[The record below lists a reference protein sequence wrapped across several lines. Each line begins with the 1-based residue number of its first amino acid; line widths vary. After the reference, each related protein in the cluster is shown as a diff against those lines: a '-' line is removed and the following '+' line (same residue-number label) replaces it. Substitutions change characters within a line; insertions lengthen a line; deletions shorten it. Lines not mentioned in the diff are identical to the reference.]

1 MLLLVVGF
9 IVALIL
15 FKIHYEHFKYFTSKP
30 ELNNYVN
37 PK

>member
-1 MLLLVVGF
+1 MLLVVGF

-15 FKIHYEHFKYFTSKP
+15 FKIHYEHFKYFSAKSQ
-30 ELNNYVN
+30 LNNYVN